1 MVISQLLVEENMTQ
15 LLKNWL
21 TQGPFAQQLI
31 SFNHHDLVTGA
42 LFTNQVAYFYEQ
54 LLAAPEKKWLLAS
67 DASDLFAV
75 GLCAALLAGKEII
88 LPANT
93 QTGTL
98 SELTHEFDGIL
109 SDKPLCE
116 SHAFILLKKELS
128 LPNKPWPTSA
138 TIGELVLFTSG
149 SSGEAKAIRKTLT
162 QLDIEVSVLEHTFAE
177 HLPHCSVIS
186 TVSHQHIYGLLFKI
200 LWPLAAS
207 RPFLSEQIEYPETLS
222 YYTALLPNLCLIS
235 SPAQL
240 SRLPKALE
248 HEKQLHSPSLVFSS
262 GGPLSFTAAT
272 GINQCYGHL
281 PIEIFGSTETGGIAY
296 RRQHEADEPW
306 QVFDRILID
315 QDLTDGALLL
325 KSPYL
330 ADDEWLRCEDKIEPT
345 ENGQFRLKGRLDRIV
360 KIEEKRLSLAQME
373 TLMCSHAYVEQT
385 ALVIVPQ
392 FKSQLGAVI
401 TLSELGRKVLQEQ
414 GKLSINNAL
423 KAHLLT
429 QFERVT
435 LPRRWRYPDILP
447 LNTQGKHVTTELVEL
462 FNHD

>member
-1 MVISQLLVEENMTQ
+1 MTQ

-31 SFNHHDLVTGA
+31 SFNHHDIVTGA

-88 LPANT
+88 LPANI

-128 LPNKPWPTSA
+128 LPNKPWPASEA
-138 TIGELVLFTSG
+138 MGDLVLFTSG
-149 SSGEAKAIRKTLT
+149 SSGEPKAIRKTLT

-248 HEKQLHSPSLVFSS
+248 HERQLRSPSLVFSS
-262 GGPLSFTAAT
+262 GGPLSFAAAT

-385 ALVIVPQ
+385 ALVILPQ

-423 KAHLLT
+423 KAHLLA

-447 LNTQGKHVTTELVEL
+447 LSTQGKRVTTELVEL

>member
-1 MVISQLLVEENMTQ
+1 MTQ

-21 TQGPFAQQLI
+21 IQGPFAQQLI
-31 SFNHHDLVTGA
+31 SFNHHDIVTGA

-67 DASDLFAV
+67 DTSDLFAV

-98 SELTHEFDGIL
+98 SELTHQFEGIL

-116 SHAFILLKKELS
+116 SQAFILLRKELS
-128 LPNKPWPTSA
+128 LPSKPWPASEA
-138 TIGELVLFTSG
+138 IGEP
-149 SSGEAKAIRKTLT
+149 KAIRKTLQ
-162 QLDIEVSVLEHTFAE
+162 QLDVEVSVLEHTFAE
-177 HLPHCSVIS
+177 HLPHCSVVS

-248 HEKQLHSPSLVFSS
+248 HERQLRSPSLVFSS
-262 GGPLSFTAAT
+262 GGPLSFAAAQ
-272 GINQCYGHL
+272 GISQCYGHL

-306 QVFDRILID
+306 QVFDRISID
-315 QDLTDGALLL
+315 QDPSDGALLL

-330 ADDEWLRCEDKIEPT
+330 VDDEWLRCEDKIEPT

-373 TLMCSHAYVEQT
+373 TLLGSHAYVEQA
-385 ALVIVPQ
+385 ALVVLPQ
-392 FKSQLGAVI
+392 FKSQLGAVV
-401 TLSELGRKVLQEQ
+401 TLSALGRSVHQEQ

-447 LNTQGKHVTTELVEL
+447 LNTQGKRVTAQLVEL
-462 FNHD
+462 FDHD

>member
-1 MVISQLLVEENMTQ
+1 MTQ

-54 LLAAPEKKWLLAS
+54 LLAAPEKKWLLAN

-88 LPANT
+88 LPSNT

-162 QLDIEVSVLEHTFAE
+162 QLDIEVSALEHTFAE

-447 LNTQGKHVTTELVEL
+447 LNTQGKRVTTELVEL

>member
-1 MVISQLLVEENMTQ
+1 M
-15 LLKNWL
+15 
-21 TQGPFAQQLI
+21 
-31 SFNHHDLVTGA
+31 
-42 LFTNQVAYFYEQ
+42 
-54 LLAAPEKKWLLAS
+54 
-67 DASDLFAV
+67 
-75 GLCAALLAGKEII
+75 
-88 LPANT
+88 
-93 QTGTL
+93 
-98 SELTHEFDGIL
+98 
-109 SDKPLCE
+109 
-116 SHAFILLKKELS
+116 LLKKELS
-128 LPNKPWPTSA
+128 LPNKPWPASEA
-138 TIGELVLFTSG
+138 IGELVLFTSG
-149 SSGEAKAIRKTLT
+149 SSGEPKAIRKTLE
-162 QLDIEVSVLEHTFAE
+162 QLDVEVSVLEHTFAE
-177 HLPHCSVIS
+177 HLPHCSVVS

-248 HEKQLHSPSLVFSS
+248 HERQLRSPSLVFSS
-262 GGPLSFTAAT
+262 GGPLSFAAAK
-272 GINQCYGHL
+272 GVNQCYGHL

-306 QVFDRILID
+306 QVFDRISID
-315 QDLTDGALLL
+315 QDPTDGALLL

-373 TLMCSHAYVEQT
+373 TLLCSHAYVEQA
-385 ALVIVPQ
+385 ALVVLPQ
-392 FKSQLGAVI
+392 FKSQLGAVV
-401 TLSELGRKVLQEQ
+401 TLSELGKNVLQEQ

-447 LNTQGKHVTTELVEL
+447 LNTQGKRVTAQLVEL
-462 FNHD
+462 FDHD